1 MLVAIYPKFK
11 TLINKNLWMAI
22 YFKFIFNT
30 NLYLFK
36 IYICFKFKI
45 IENISGDL
53 AFKMCLY
60 IEVNI
65 K

>member
-1 MLVAIYPKFK
+1 
-11 TLINKNLWMAI
+11 MAI

-53 AFKMCLY
+53 AFKICLY